1 MSLIMTYRH
10 LDIRLHSSMFTMVTH
25 QSSRTVTVR
34 EALEQSLDVFSPDIR
49 SEIYSYLSTKHGI
62 DLAAGSNDVNAE
74 KIEYAL
80 FRLFESG
87 SRPLIREFRR
97 ILEE

>member
-1 MSLIMTYRH
+1 
-10 LDIRLHSSMFTMVTH
+10 MVTR
-25 QSSRTVTVR
+25 QSTRNITVKEV
-34 EALEQSLDVFSPDIR
+34 LEKSLDAFSPEIR
-49 SEIYSYLSTKHGI
+49 SGIFAYLSTKHGV
-62 DLAAGSNDVNAE
+62 DLAAVNNYDIQAE

-97 ILEE
+97 ILDEQVS

>member
-1 MSLIMTYRH
+1 
-10 LDIRLHSSMFTMVTH
+10 MFAMATH
-25 QSSRTVTVR
+25 QSSRTVTVK

-49 SEIYSYLSTKHGI
+49 SEIYKYLLTKHGV
-62 DLAAGSNDVNAE
+62 DLANGNNDTNAE

>member
-1 MSLIMTYRH
+1 
-10 LDIRLHSSMFTMVTH
+10 MFTMATH
-25 QSSRTVTVR
+25 QSSGSVTIK

-49 SEIYSYLSTKHGI
+49 SEIYTYLSTKHGI
-62 DLAAGSNDVNAE
+62 DLSVGNNDTNAE

-97 ILEE
+97 ILNE